1 MTDDI
6 SNTKKNRVNAYQRE
20 YYKTHVDQV
29 KRKQQ
34 FRNYYIK
41 NNERLSEE
49 RKLKRIAKKQDTAD
63 VAVVEVVSL

>member
-1 MTDDI
+1 MTDDV

-20 YYKTHVDQV
+20 YYKTHVDQA

-41 NNERLSEE
+41 NKERLSEE
-49 RKLKRIAKKQDTAD
+49 RKLKRIAKKQATAD
-63 VAVVEVVSL
+63 VAIVEVVSL